1 MRLCVIERDWH
12 VKYDTPPR
20 RTVCLHHLGTVLEQL
35 SSERMPRF
43 IFMHATR
50 RRGNVWK
57 VTCRSQRVFT
67 VMVFANI
74 LTCLQIVL
82 TRGSGRGSKLFMYLE
97 AGYEFIK
104 DPSSSPPC
112 RTYRKRSKRS
122 YILRVYRLEAISTH
136 SHDAKAVVVDSPWLA
151 PFSQPPPR

>member
-1 MRLCVIERDWH
+1 M
-12 VKYDTPPR
+12 
-20 RTVCLHHLGTVLEQL
+20 
-35 SSERMPRF
+35 
-43 IFMHATR
+43 
-50 RRGNVWK
+50 WK

-136 SHDAKAVVVDSPWLA
+136 SHDAKAVVVDSAEELA
-151 PFSQPPPR
+151 GLSLAQIAAAAELAKKRGLDGKYVIALLNTTIQPFETELQEAEGSTQALQLQLMLRPGL